1 MPIYN
6 FKCNCGKEYEEL
18 VPIYTNTFK
27 CTCGKEANKVPSL
40 SNFHLKGSDWAKDN
54 YGLSK
59 DKK

>member
-6 FKCNCGKEYEEL
+6 FKCDCGKEYEEL
-18 VPIYTNTFK
+18 VSSNTTTFK

-40 SNFHLKGSDWAKDN
+40 SNFHLKGPGWAKDN
-54 YGLSK
+54 YSK